1 MMSLLLDEVALAALR
16 LAEAG
21 VESPRT
27 DAELI
32 AASVHNVRR
41 GELHMV
47 PDSDFDARFWADIA
61 RRAARE
67 PLQHITGRA
76 HFRYLELD
84 VGPGVFV
91 PRPET
96 EVMTGWAIAR
106 LREMDVAEPVVAD
119 LGTGSGAIALAIGQE
134 VPRARVHAV
143 EADPLARAWAERN
156 VSRYVESAPY
166 TAGRVMLH
174 AGDFADALG
183 DLDGTVDLVIS
194 NPPYIPVGAY
204 VEPEVSEYDPPAALW
219 SGTDG
224 LDAIRAVER
233 TARRLLR
240 PGGLVAVEHGAQQ
253 GAAVYWVFPE
263 ESGWRDTRN
272 NKDLAGRD
280 RFVTAAWSGEGRA
293 MSKRYDCRDPQERT
307 AGIDAAVT
315 AARGRRADRAADG
328 HGVRHRRGRVHPG
341 VGHHHAGGQGPGP
354 EHAAAGARRHRA
366 GRGGAGGRPRRVRAG
381 PDRRVLAGRAHP
393 GVPGQPDAAVGPGR
407 HQGHGGPADAAARGR
422 ARRAQADRAD
432 GGVQR
437 QPARPARRPIT
448 ADEAEQQLGEAV
460 SVYLDGGPCADNVP
474 STILDLTGTIPKVLR
489 SGAISVDRLR
499 AVSSVIAE
507 NEHYAEGTD
516 PAADFKPGGAAS
528 ARDRSGVADPAT
540 GEPPAGA

>member
-1 MMSLLLDEVALAALR
+1 MMSLLLDEVALAVLR
-16 LAEAG
+16 LADAG
-21 VESPRT
+21 VESPRA

-41 GELHMV
+41 GELHTV
-47 PDSDFDARFWADIA
+47 RDCDFDARFWAEIA

-76 HFRYLELD
+76 HFRYLELE

-106 LREMDVAEPVVAD
+106 LGEMDVAEPVVAD

-156 VSRYVESAPY
+156 VSKYVETVPY

-174 AGDFADALG
+174 GGDFGDALA

-204 VEPEVSEYDPPAALW
+204 VEPEVGEYDPPAALW

-224 LDAIRAVER
+224 LDAIRTVER
-233 TARRLLR
+233 TARRMLR
-240 PGGLVAVEHGAQQ
+240 PGGLVAVEHGAPQ

-272 NKDLAGRD
+272 HKDLAGRD
-280 RFVTAAWSGEGRA
+280 RFVTATWSGEGA
-293 MSKRYDCRDPQERT
+293 
-307 AGIDAAVT
+307 
-315 AARGRRADRAADG
+315 
-328 HGVRHRRGRVHPG
+328 
-341 VGHHHAGGQGPGP
+341 
-354 EHAAAGARRHRA
+354 
-366 GRGGAGGRPRRVRAG
+366 
-381 PDRRVLAGRAHP
+381 
-393 GVPGQPDAAVGPGR
+393 
-407 HQGHGGPADAAARGR
+407 
-422 ARRAQADRAD
+422 
-432 GGVQR
+432 
-437 QPARPARRPIT
+437 
-448 ADEAEQQLGEAV
+448 
-460 SVYLDGGPCADNVP
+460 
-474 STILDLTGTIPKVLR
+474 
-489 SGAISVDRLR
+489 
-499 AVSSVIAE
+499 
-507 NEHYAEGTD
+507 
-516 PAADFKPGGAAS
+516 
-528 ARDRSGVADPAT
+528 
-540 GEPPAGA
+540 

>member
-1 MMSLLLDEVALAALR
+1 MMNLLLDEVALAAAR

-21 VESPRT
+21 VESPRA

-32 AASVHNVRR
+32 AASVHHVRR

-47 PDSDFDARFWADIA
+47 PDSAFNAQFWSDIA

-76 HFRYLELD
+76 HFRYLELE

-96 EVMTGWAIAR
+96 EVMTGWAIDR
-106 LREMDVAEPVVAD
+106 LREMDVAAPVVAD
-119 LGTGSGAIALAIGQE
+119 LGTGSGAIALAIAQE

-156 VSRYVESAPY
+156 IAAYALNAPY

-174 AGDFADALG
+174 AGDFGDALH

-204 VEPEVSEYDPPAALW
+204 VAPEVGEYDPPAALW
-219 SGTDG
+219 GGQDG
-224 LDAIRAVER
+224 LTAIRSLER

-240 PGGLVAVEHGAQQ
+240 PGGLLAVEHGAPQ

-280 RFVTAAWSGEGRA
+280 RFVTAAWAVGEGA
-293 MSKRYDCRDPQERT
+293 LS
-307 AGIDAAVT
+307 
-315 AARGRRADRAADG
+315 
-328 HGVRHRRGRVHPG
+328 
-341 VGHHHAGGQGPGP
+341 
-354 EHAAAGARRHRA
+354 
-366 GRGGAGGRPRRVRAG
+366 
-381 PDRRVLAGRAHP
+381 
-393 GVPGQPDAAVGPGR
+393 
-407 HQGHGGPADAAARGR
+407 
-422 ARRAQADRAD
+422 
-432 GGVQR
+432 
-437 QPARPARRPIT
+437 
-448 ADEAEQQLGEAV
+448 ADEHTV
-460 SVYLDGGPCADNVP
+460 
-474 STILDLTGTIPKVLR
+474 
-489 SGAISVDRLR
+489 
-499 AVSSVIAE
+499 
-507 NEHYAEGTD
+507 
-516 PAADFKPGGAAS
+516 
-528 ARDRSGVADPAT
+528 
-540 GEPPAGA
+540 